1 MVGCLPDVC
10 GEVVIQTA
18 DVLLAAA
25 QLVVLIIVVGCA
37 VRGVEWMRR

>member
-1 MVGCLPDVC
+1 M
-10 GEVVIQTA
+10 IQAA

-25 QLVVLIIVVGCA
+25 QLVVLIIIVGCA